1 MYWFS
6 NFIPLIIQI
15 LVFLISFIS
24 GVNFNFDPTLYFM
37 WYILIVPI
45 YLLLVNNRY
54 LKSNSISFG
63 FSLICM
69 LSVVCLR
76 FLAFLFQH
84 KLTAGEFVGDIP
96 IGLLQIFI
104 LVPVIFI
111 IISWII
117 IFLVRKKQYKP
128 TV

>member
-63 FSLICM
+63 LGLICM